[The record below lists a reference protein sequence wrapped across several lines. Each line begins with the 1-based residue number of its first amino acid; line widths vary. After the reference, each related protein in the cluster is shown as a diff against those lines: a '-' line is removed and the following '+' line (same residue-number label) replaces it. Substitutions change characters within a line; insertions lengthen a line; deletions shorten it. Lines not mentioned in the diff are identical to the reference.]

1 MNYAANDPATIGSLD
16 LMPVASI
23 AAENP
28 TLAAVD
34 LGSNSFHLIVAR
46 YEHGQ
51 LQVIDRLRE
60 MVQLAAGLDEQGDL
74 DPDARARALAC
85 LERFG
90 QRVRG
95 IPFAQVRAL
104 GTNTLRK
111 LRSPLEFLALAEQ
124 ALGHPIEVIS
134 AHEEARLV
142 YLGVAHGLATSAARR
157 LVVDVGGGS
166 TEFIVGEGFEPLE
179 LGSVSAGCV
188 SVSKRFFG
196 DGKLTRSRFKEAEM
210 MVAVEFRPLR
220 RVFRG
225 IGWSEVVGSS
235 GTIRT
240 AERIIVESG
249 WGTSGVTLKGLRRIR
264 RALEEVGHVS
274 DVAIAGISDERR
286 AVFPGGLAILLAC
299 FRNLEIGTMN
309 VSDAALREGA
319 LHDLV
324 GRVEHH
330 DPRQATVAAMAARY
344 RVDEEQ
350 AARVCAMA
358 LDAFDQVADA
368 WDLPPQHRDL
378 LEWAGRLHEIGLSIS
393 HTDYHLHGAYLA
405 EHSSLSGFS
414 REEQRVLS
422 VLIGGHRRRID
433 LQVFETLPK
442 RLIEPTKRVCA
453 LLRLSI
459 VLHRSRLPTSRIN
472 ARWRASGDGLHLD
485 FPRRWLSGHPLT
497 RADLISEKVQLDRL
511 GIELSFESV

>member
-1 MNYAANDPATIGSLD
+1 MT
-16 LMPVASI
+16 ASTNPI
-23 AAENP
+23 DSP

-34 LGSNSFHLIVAR
+34 LGSNSFHLIVAK

-60 MVQLAAGLDEQGDL
+60 MVQLAAGLDDHGDL
-74 DPDARARALAC
+74 DPDARTRAVAC

-111 LRSPLEFLALAEQ
+111 LRAPLEFLAVAEQ

-142 YLGVAHGLATSAARR
+142 YLGVAHGVATSAARR

-188 SVSKRFFG
+188 SISKRFFG
-196 DGKLTRSRFKEAEM
+196 DGKLTRSRFREAEM

-240 AERIIVESG
+240 AERVIVESG
-249 WGTSGVTLKGLRRIR
+249 WATSGITLKGLKRIR
-264 RALEEVGHVS
+264 RVLEETGT
-274 DVAIAGISDERR
+274 VADLSVPGLSEERR
-286 AVFPGGLAILLAC
+286 AVFPGGVAILLAC

-350 AARVCAMA
+350 AARVCRTA
-358 LDAFDQVADA
+358 LDAFDQVSGA
-368 WDLPPQHRDL
+368 WELLPPHREL

-422 VLIGGHRRRID
+422 VLIGGHRRRLDIQIFD
-433 LQVFETLPK
+433 TLPK
-442 RLIEPTKRVCA
+442 RLVVPTKRICA

-459 VLHRSRLPTSRIN
+459 VLHRSRIPNSRID
-472 ARWRASGDGLHLD
+472 ARWRITEDGLDLA
-485 FPRRWLSGHPLT
+485 FPYRWLSGHPLT
-497 RADLISEKVQLDRL
+497 RADLASEKVQLDRL
-511 GIELSFESV
+511 GIELSFDNT